1 GRPKMARKDPARTA
15 ATRKR
20 IEDAFWS
27 LYRDA
32 DSKSIT
38 ASAVARAAGVNRST
52 FYAHFR
58 DVGEVLESIESDL
71 MAYMGKRAAEVAGTA
86 DPAEAARMARGIFD
100 ERGDQLR
107 RIPRKTPEREGSGE
121 RAGDARRARRTRDAR
136 DRGRARRSDTLQGRV
151 RRHRTHRGLHQV
163 ARGRPAGAHRRCSE
177 RPEGVRLGC
186 SRGGSTPCGPAAS
199 GKRSAAEAKLS
210 EVSATN
216 PGGRVCFR
224 PKSRSP

>member
-1 GRPKMARKDPARTA
+1 MARKDPARTA

-107 RIPRKTPEREGSGE
+107 VFL
-121 RAGDARRARRTRDAR
+121 
-136 DRGRARRSDTLQGRV
+136 GRRRSERV
-151 RRHRTHRGLHQV
+151 LESARAMLGGLV
-163 ARGRPAGAHRRCSE
+163 AREMLGIEGELVGATRYRAEFVATGLIGAYIRWLEDGRPVPIE
-177 RPEGVRLGC
+177 DV
-186 SRGGSTPCGPAAS
+186 AS
-199 GKRSAAEAKLS
+199 VLKVSALAAAEADLLL
-210 EVSATN
+210 ADRLPAGN
-216 PGGRVCFR
+216 GPQPRR
-224 PKSRSP
+224 N

>member
-1 GRPKMARKDPARTA
+1 MMARKDPARTA

-86 DPAEAARMARGIFD
+86 DPTEAARMARGIFD
-100 ERGDQLR
+100 ERGDQLCVFL
-107 RIPRKTPEREGSGE
+107 
-121 RAGDARRARRTRDAR
+121 
-136 DRGRARRSDTLQGRV
+136 GRRRSERV
-151 RRHRTHRGLHQV
+151 LESARAMLGGLV
-163 ARGRPAGAHRRCSE
+163 AREMLGIEGELVGATRYRAEFVAAGLIGAYIRWLEDGRPVPIE
-177 RPEGVRLGC
+177 DV
-186 SRGGSTPCGPAAS
+186 AS
-199 GKRSAAEAKLS
+199 VLKVSALAAAEADLLL
-210 EVSATN
+210 ADRLPAGN
-216 PGGRVCFR
+216 GPQ
-224 PKSRSP
+224 PKRN

>member
-1 GRPKMARKDPARTA
+1 MARKDPARTA

-86 DPAEAARMARGIFD
+86 DPTEAARMARGIFD

-107 RIPRKTPEREGSGE
+107 VFL
-121 RAGDARRARRTRDAR
+121 
-136 DRGRARRSDTLQGRV
+136 GRRRSERV
-151 RRHRTHRGLHQV
+151 LESARAMLGGLV
-163 ARGRPAGAHRRCSE
+163 AREMLGIEGELVGATRYRAEFVAAGLIGAYIRWLE
-177 RPEGVRLGC
+177 DGQPVPIEDV
-186 SRGGSTPCGPAAS
+186 AS
-199 GKRSAAEAKLS
+199 VLKASALAAAEADLLL
-210 EVSATN
+210 ADRLPAGN
-216 PGGRVCFR
+216 GPQ
-224 PKSRSP
+224 PKRN

>member
-1 GRPKMARKDPARTA
+1 MARKDPARTA

-86 DPAEAARMARGIFD
+86 DPTEAARMARGIFD
-100 ERGDQLR
+100 ERGDQLCVFL
-107 RIPRKTPEREGSGE
+107 
-121 RAGDARRARRTRDAR
+121 
-136 DRGRARRSDTLQGRV
+136 GRRRSERV
-151 RRHRTHRGLHQV
+151 LESARAMLGGLV
-163 ARGRPAGAHRRCSE
+163 AREMLGIEGELVGATRYRAEFVAAGLIGAYIRWLEDGRPVPIE
-177 RPEGVRLGC
+177 DV
-186 SRGGSTPCGPAAS
+186 AS
-199 GKRSAAEAKLS
+199 VLKVSALAAAEADLLL
-210 EVSATN
+210 ADRLPAGN
-216 PGGRVCFR
+216 GPQ
-224 PKSRSP
+224 PKRN

>member
-1 GRPKMARKDPARTA
+1 MARKDPARTA

-107 RIPRKTPEREGSGE
+107 VVL
-121 RAGDARRARRTRDAR
+121 
-136 DRGRARRSDTLQGRV
+136 GRRRSERV
-151 RRHRTHRGLHQV
+151 LESARAMLGGLV
-163 ARGRPAGAHRRCSE
+163 AREMLGIEGELVGATRYRAEFVATGLIGAYIRWLEDGRPVPIE
-177 RPEGVRLGC
+177 DV
-186 SRGGSTPCGPAAS
+186 AS
-199 GKRSAAEAKLS
+199 VLKVSALAAAEADLLL
-210 EVSATN
+210 ADRLPAGN
-216 PGGRVCFR
+216 GPQPRR
-224 PKSRSP
+224 N

>member
-1 GRPKMARKDPARTA
+1 MARKDPARTA

-86 DPAEAARMARGIFD
+86 DPTEAARMARGIFD
-100 ERGDQLR
+100 ERGDQLCVFL
-107 RIPRKTPEREGSGE
+107 
-121 RAGDARRARRTRDAR
+121 
-136 DRGRARRSDTLQGRV
+136 GRRRSERV
-151 RRHRTHRGLHQV
+151 LESARAMLGGLV
-163 ARGRPAGAHRRCSE
+163 AREMLGIEGELVGATRYRAEFVAAGLIGAYIRWLEDGRPVPIE
-177 RPEGVRLGC
+177 DV
-186 SRGGSTPCGPAAS
+186 AS
-199 GKRSAAEAKLS
+199 VLKVSALAAAEADLFL
-210 EVSATN
+210 ADRLPAGN
-216 PGGRVCFR
+216 GPQ
-224 PKSRSP
+224 PKRN